1 MAEKLMG
8 VIDEP
13 IVSKEKDAL
22 DIQKHSDALI
32 DLSVNPLLRSQS
44 EFRENGDQERPLF
57 SIQSNKNYQMTLKSS
72 RYGLIL
78 GKTRF

>member
-32 DLSVNPLLRSQS
+32 
-44 EFRENGDQERPLF
+44 
-57 SIQSNKNYQMTLKSS
+57 
-72 RYGLIL
+72 
-78 GKTRF
+78 